1 MPDLSSLETVL
12 LASAGLLV
20 VLVVVFWVLWRRV
33 SVSARSLMKRI
44 GRLPFR
50 ANSRRPREL
59 PRDGRAPRALH
70 FIPPALV
77 LYLAMPID
85 IIPDFVPVLGQ
96 LDDLIVLV
104 AGIGLLLRFV
114 PRQVLEEHVAA
125 LE

>member
-50 ANSRRPREL
+50 AKLRLAREL
-59 PRDGRAPRALH
+59 ARDRRVPRAVR